1 MSTDIYNH
9 WYAISAEEVLVNLH
23 TCGEGLTSE
32 EAKSRIGQY
41 GLNAI
46 EKGQSISRWVILL
59 HQIKNPLVYILLAA
73 MAISMVIQHWS
84 DAIVIAFVVVL
95 NSAIGFFEE
104 YKADTA
110 MQALINLTAP
120 RAMVRRD
127 GREIQIESNQLVP
140 GDIVLLEAGA
150 VIPADLRIL
159 RSRGLQ
165 VDESMLTG
173 ESLPELK
180 TADRIADEKVTL
192 ADQHNMAFMG
202 TSATSGAG
210 TGVVVATGHETQIG
224 TIAGDIRDTE
234 AIETPLE
241 NRIRRL
247 SKLLAFVVLVV
258 SAFILIV
265 GLAKGNPLNEMLL
278 TAISIAV
285 SAIPEGLPAVMSI
298 ALAIGVRRMAKRHA
312 VIRRLPAVETL
323 GSCTLILTDKTG
335 TLTQNQMTVQKIWAD
350 GTMFDVTGN
359 GLQLDGQVRK
369 DEHKIDVD
377 EESPL
382 YMTLLAGVLAT
393 EASMDIEGDT
403 VVAKGDP
410 TEVALLVSAAKAGVN
425 ENDLLRSYPRID
437 QIPFDHIHRFSAT
450 IHRRNGAEITF
461 VKGPPERVLQMCDGL
476 MNFNGKQDLD
486 GDRIIGEAQ
495 AMAKE
500 GLRVL
505 AMAVGEGP
513 NVARTT
519 RSEDPLGLT
528 FVGLQGMMDP
538 PRPEVIDAVAA
549 CHQAGIRVIM
559 VTGDHPVTA
568 SVIAQK
574 VGLSLDKRVETC
586 SGPEIEAMSD
596 TELGQT
602 LDRVSICARVSPSQK
617 LRIVNTLRKRGEI
630 IAATGDGVN
639 DAPAL
644 KSAHLGIA
652 MGCSGTDVAKE
663 ASDMVLTDD
672 NFATIYSAVE
682 EGRTSFANIRKAT
695 FYLVSCGSGELAAVA
710 GSLFLGMP
718 LPLWPAQILWL
729 NVVTNGVVD
738 IALAFE
744 PGEEEEYQKPP
755 RDPKEGILSRL
766 ILERVV
772 VVGLVLAA
780 GTLGIFGWER
790 AGDSDLDY
798 ARVAALTTLV
808 VFQVFHATNCRSE
821 TQSVFRMN
829 PFTNWILF
837 VGLIG
842 SLAVH
847 IGAMYF
853 SPTQSLLRLE
863 PLTLTTWLRIA
874 MISCSI
880 IAVVELHKLIR
891 RPHSLTNS
899 QSSFYHRSEVKDV

>member
-1 MSTDIYNH
+1 MH
-9 WYAISAEEVLVNLH
+9 QV
-23 TCGEGLTSE
+23 
-32 EAKSRIGQY
+32 KS
-41 GLNAI
+41 
-46 EKGQSISRWVILL
+46 
-59 HQIKNPLVYILLAA
+59 PLVYILLAA
-73 MAISMVIQHWS
+73 MAISLAIQHWS

-95 NSAIGFFEE
+95 NTAIGFFEE
-104 YKADTA
+104 YRADTA
-110 MQALINLTAP
+110 MQALISLTAP
-120 RAMVRRD
+120 RATVRRD
-127 GREIQIESNQLVP
+127 GHEIQIESNHLVP

-159 RSRGLQ
+159 ESRGLQ

-180 TADRIADEKVTL
+180 TVDKIADQKVTL

-210 TGVVVATGHETQIG
+210 TGVVIATGHETQMG
-224 TIAGDIRDTE
+224 TIAGHIRDTE
-234 AIETPLE
+234 SIETPLE
-241 NRIRRL
+241 NRIQRL

-258 SAFILIV
+258 SALILIV
-265 GLAKGNPLNEMLL
+265 GLAKGNPLDEMLL

-335 TLTQNQMTVQKIWAD
+335 TLTQNQMTVEKIWAD
-350 GTMFDVTGN
+350 GSMFDVTGN
-359 GLQLDGQVRK
+359 GLQLDGKVRK
-369 DEHKIDVD
+369 DGYIIDVD
-377 EESPL
+377 
-382 YMTLLAGVLAT
+382 
-393 EASMDIEGDT
+393 T
-403 VVAKGDP
+403 VVTKGDP
-410 TEVALLVSAAKAGVN
+410 TEVALLVSAAKAGLY

-450 IHRRNGAEITF
+450 IHHRNGAEFTF
-461 VKGPPERVLQMCDGL
+461 VKGPPERVLQMCNNL
-476 MNFNGKQDLD
+476 MSIDGKQDLD
-486 GDRIIGEAQ
+486 GDRILAKAQ
-495 AMAKE
+495 VMAQQ

-513 NVARTT
+513 DAAQTT

-528 FVGLQGMMDP
+528 FVGLQGMLDP
-538 PRPEVIDAVAA
+538 PRSEVIDAVAA

-568 SVIAQK
+568 SIIAQK
-574 VGLSLDKRVETC
+574 VGLTSGEVETC
-586 SGPEIEAMSD
+586 SGPEIEVMSD
-596 TELGQT
+596 DELGQT

-630 IAATGDGVN
+630 IAVTGDGVN

-644 KSAHLGIA
+644 KSAHLGVA

-695 FYLVSCGSGELAAVA
+695 FYLVSCGAGELAAVA

-718 LPLWPAQILWL
+718 LPLWPTQILWL

-738 IALAFE
+738 LAMAFE
-744 PGEEEEYQKPP
+744 PGEKEEFYKPP

-766 ILERVV
+766 IMERVV
-772 VVGLVLAA
+772 IVGFVLAV
-780 GTLGIFGWER
+780 GTLGIF
-790 AGDSDLDY
+790 A
-798 ARVAALTTLV
+798 
-808 VFQVFHATNCRSE
+808 
-821 TQSVFRMN
+821 
-829 PFTNWILF
+829 
-837 VGLIG
+837 
-842 SLAVH
+842 
-847 IGAMYF
+847 
-853 SPTQSLLRLE
+853 
-863 PLTLTTWLRIA
+863 
-874 MISCSI
+874 
-880 IAVVELHKLIR
+880 
-891 RPHSLTNS
+891 
-899 QSSFYHRSEVKDV
+899 